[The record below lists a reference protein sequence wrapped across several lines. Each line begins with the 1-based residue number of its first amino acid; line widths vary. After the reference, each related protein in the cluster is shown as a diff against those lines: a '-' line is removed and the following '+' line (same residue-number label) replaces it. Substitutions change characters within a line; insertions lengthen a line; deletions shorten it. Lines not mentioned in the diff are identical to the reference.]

1 VEDVF
6 LEDLKTRGVEARRSS
21 PFLRYSTIG
30 SEIEVEYEDL
40 KTGRTEKVR
49 TKYLVGC
56 DGAHSKVRKLT
67 SGSEM
72 DGELGKSAWG
82 VLDGKCS
89 YPLMET
95 MTNNKKASLKRIFQI
110 CGVKS

>member
-6 LEDLKTRGVEARRSS
+6 LEDLKTRNVEVRRGS

-30 SEIEVEYEDL
+30 GEIEVEYEDL
-40 KTGRTEKVR
+40 KTGGTEKIM

-56 DGAHSKVRKLT
+56 DGAHSKVRKHT
-67 SGSEM
+67 SGAEM

-82 VLDGKCS
+82 VLDGKYS
-89 YPLMET
+89 YSILDGD
-95 MTNNKKASLKRIFQI
+95 LD
-110 CGVKS
+110 